1 MPPHHFVLFAMIQC
15 LAFDLLFYFQ
25 VLTCKHV
32 VHGWCVIEWY
42 LLLPLFRYFY
52 FYNNDIVDAIH
63 ISEMADGDMNDS
75 MRWKSASTYILHM
88 FNTICGGKVL
98 LMSFR
103 LFLLHE

>member
-1 MPPHHFVLFAMIQC
+1 MVQKYILHR
-15 LAFDLLFYFQ
+15 DL
-25 VLTCKHV
+25 
-32 VHGWCVIEWY
+32 GWCSNRITNIE
-42 LLLPLFRYFY
+42 YFIMPTNSL
-52 FYNNDIVDAIH
+52 YNHDIVDAIP